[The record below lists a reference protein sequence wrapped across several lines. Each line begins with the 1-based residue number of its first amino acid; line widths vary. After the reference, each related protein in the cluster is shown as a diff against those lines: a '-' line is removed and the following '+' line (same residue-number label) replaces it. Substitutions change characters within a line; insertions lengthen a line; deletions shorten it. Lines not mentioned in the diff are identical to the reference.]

1 MLRSWWFPRSLTRV
15 LHSLTHSLTHSL
27 ALSLPRSLPSSQR
40 AAATLEHAFGDNVLD
55 WIADRLDVDRDGH
68 VHYSPLLQSLEAE
81 LHRAAS
87 REDVFRKRTGSLAMS
102 PIPRRTSSSGAH
114 AVIASSPTGS
124 TPHRRLPQIEG
135 DTSPPPPPPPASP
148 WVRYVHGG
156 QHYFWNGETKEMTH
170 MIIGGDQDVRTVA
183 LGSREEFDAQ
193 WGQCLQ
199 ASSDALARATEAEL
213 EQVAEDG
220 ASGSVW

>member
-1 MLRSWWFPRSLTRV
+1 MLRSWWFRARSHVCTHALARSL
-15 LHSLTHSLTHSL
+15 SL
-27 ALSLPRSLPSSQR
+27 SLPSSQR
-40 AAATLEHAFGDNVLD
+40 AAATLEHAFGDDVLG

-102 PIPRRTSSSGAH
+102 PIPRRTSSSGMAPRSTDTPR
-114 AVIASSPTGS
+114 ATVASSPTSS
-124 TPHRRLPQIEG
+124 TPHRRLPQIEDG
-135 DTSPPPPPPPASP
+135 TSPPPPPPSP

-183 LGSREEFDAQ
+183 VGSREEFDAL